1 MKRKISNQ
9 TRRSFLFAAELLAG
23 MAVCLSSTGCRVVE
37 HNQGGHDDVKIATPF
52 GGVSVKTN
60 DGAVQA
66 GLGLSVYPGATIV
79 KKVHTDH
86 DGKEH
91 QDGAADVNLSFGSF
105 HLGVKAVS
113 YTTQDS
119 PDKVLAFYRKD
130 MARYG
135 QVILCKGNHP
145 VGTPT
150 ETQDG
155 LTCSDS
161 NKKVHVQG
169 VNVDSDE
176 DGSFG
181 ELKAGSKLHQHVVSI
196 DQQGSGTKFGMVALD
211 LPGHLGIEDKDSE
224 Q

>member
-1 MKRKISNQ
+1 MKIEISNQ
-9 TRRSFLFAAELLAG
+9 SLEKVFLAAG
-23 MAVCLSSTGCRVVE
+23 CMAAIAASTGCRVVE
-37 HNQGGHDDVKIATPF
+37 HNDGGHDDVKIATPF
-52 GGVSVKTN
+52 GGMSVKTN

-66 GLGLSVYPGATIV
+66 GLGLSVYPGATV
-79 KKVHTDH
+79 VRKVHTDNN
-86 DGKEH
+86 GKEH
-91 QDGAADVNLSFGSF
+91 EDGAADVNMNFGSF

-113 YTTQDS
+113 YASQDA

-135 QVILCKGNHP
+135 QVIFCKGNHP
-145 VGTPT
+145 VGSPT

-155 LTCSDS
+155 LTCSDD

-169 VNVDSDE
+169 VNVGSDE

-181 ELKAGSKLHQHVVSI
+181 ELKAGSKLHQHIVSI
-196 DQQGSGTKFGMVALD
+196 DEQGSGTKFGLVALD
-211 LPGHLGIEDKDSE
+211 LPGHLGIDDKDSE